1 MFGKYCLSA
10 IVLTNL
16 VFDKY
21 EEKISINALKSKYD
35 VLIWE
40 CTNKTLSLLSFETWN
55 LFLRPALIA
64 FSKIKTNF
72 FIVSV

>member
-40 CTNKTLSLLSFETWN
+40 CTNKTLSLLSFETKKS
-55 LFLRPALIA
+55 
-64 FSKIKTNF
+64 FSKASFISIFKIKTNLC
-72 FIVSV
+72 IVSV

>member
-40 CTNKTLSLLSFETWN
+40 CTNKTLSLLSFET
-55 LFLRPALIA
+55 
-64 FSKIKTNF
+64 
-72 FIVSV
+72 